1 MRNGVFL
8 LLKQIPVI
16 IGSVLLIIGS
26 FCAFLERKKKGDKD
40 NKKQIFPIII
50 EKKKNMMEKLKHIK
64 AIAFDADDTLWA
76 LQNYFEE
83 VEHEYCQL
91 LSEFGSEK
99 EISAAL
105 LETESKNMPD
115 LGYGCKAFTIS
126 LVENAVKVSHG
137 KVEANVIAQI
147 VDLGK
152 SLLHLDAKP
161 LEGVEKTI
169 ACLKDRLIQNAGNA
183 SLKYKLAVFTKGE
196 LMDQENKL
204 WRSGLQRYFDV
215 VSIVSD
221 KTPEAYRR
229 LCRELEVS
237 PAELVMVGN
246 SFKSDIAPA
255 LKIGASA
262 VHIPFHTTWA
272 HEKTEEFEHPKLRRI
287 SRFEELLDVL

>member
-1 MRNGVFL
+1 
-8 LLKQIPVI
+8 
-16 IGSVLLIIGS
+16 
-26 FCAFLERKKKGDKD
+26 
-40 NKKQIFPIII
+40 
-50 EKKKNMMEKLKHIK
+50 MEKLKNIR

-76 LQNYFEE
+76 LQNYFED

-91 LSEFGSEK
+91 LAEYGKEK

-105 LETESKNMPD
+105 FETESKNMPD

-161 LEGVEKTI
+161 LEGVEQTLARIREEK
-169 ACLKDRLIQNAGNA
+169 NGAGER
-183 SLKYKLAVFTKGE
+183 KYRLAVFTKGE

-215 VSIVSD
+215 VNIVSD
-221 KTPEAYRR
+221 KKPEAYRH
-229 LCRELEVS
+229 LCKDLEVE
-237 PAELVMVGN
+237 PEELLMVGN

-255 LKIGASA
+255 LSIGCSA
-262 VHIPFHTTWA
+262 IHIPFHTTWA
-272 HEKTEEFEHPKLRRI
+272 HEKVEEFEHPKLRRI
-287 SRFEELLDVL
+287 SRFDELLDWI

>member
-1 MRNGVFL
+1 
-8 LLKQIPVI
+8 
-16 IGSVLLIIGS
+16 
-26 FCAFLERKKKGDKD
+26 
-40 NKKQIFPIII
+40 
-50 EKKKNMMEKLKHIK
+50 MEKLNNIK

-76 LQNYFEE
+76 LQNYFED

-91 LSEFGSEK
+91 LAEYGKEK

-105 LETESKNMPD
+105 FETESKNMAD

-137 KVEANVIAQI
+137 KVGANVIAQI

-161 LEGVEKTI
+161 LEGVEQTLSYVREK
-169 ACLKDRLIQNAGNA
+169 KDESGERR
-183 SLKYKLAVFTKGE
+183 YKLAVFTKGE

-215 VSIVSD
+215 VNIVSD
-221 KTPEAYRR
+221 KTPEAYRH
-229 LCRELEVS
+229 LCKDLEVE
-237 PAELVMVGN
+237 PKELLMVGN

-255 LKIGASA
+255 LSIGCSA
-262 VHIPFHTTWA
+262 IHIPFHTTWA

-287 SRFEELLDVL
+287 SRFDEILDWV